1 MMFMG
6 SYFKTNR
13 SVDILKVLF
22 GSQIDRIR
30 LFLEKTVRLRTVLV
44 MHGFYLLVLF
54 LLFDRFNNYLFK
66 ESTKVSPVE
75 FVYIL
80 SWFPVEQFHFFTMS
94 IAVVGFISLFVC
106 IFFPRNTLFSFLSFL
121 SILFCIAIESSY
133 GKVIHGYYGVLFS
146 SIVFVFLSKR
156 KDRDIQIIFCAQF
169 SSVLCYTLAGLWK
182 VRLIPSTFNDYGV
195 WGLLHALGNTIAYEH
210 VTYGYELSSLSQFFL
225 NHDIITGS
233 LFFSLIG
240 LQCMA
245 VILVFYT
252 RFHFILGLFLILFHV
267 LSELIVHIP
276 FRAQLYLIV
285 LFFCFSP
292 FIQMGKRKVL

>member
-121 SILFCIAIESSY
+121 SIYSVLPLKVPMEKLYMVTMECFFHLLFLSSCRKGRIETY
-133 GKVIHGYYGVLFS
+133 KLFS
-146 SIVFVFLSKR
+146 VHSL
-156 KDRDIQIIFCAQF
+156 
-169 SSVLCYTLAGLWK
+169 
-182 VRLIPSTFNDYGV
+182 VR
-195 WGLLHALGNTIAYEH
+195 
-210 VTYGYELSSLSQFFL
+210 FF
-225 NHDIITGS
+225 
-233 LFFSLIG
+233 
-240 LQCMA
+240 A
-245 VILVFYT
+245 IL
-252 RFHFILGLFLILFHV
+252 
-267 LSELIVHIP
+267 
-276 FRAQLYLIV
+276 
-285 LFFCFSP
+285 
-292 FIQMGKRKVL
+292 